1 MGPSRPDVAPPS
13 RAIQVLRAVR
23 CDHAAPTRTAARA
36 TGSGLPPRLPATRA
50 AQPAWR
56 RRRRPGRR
64 SAPAGSAVPA
74 RYPTRRRLRPPRQ
87 RLIVMG
93 RLPMRRRM
101 LRLRRGAG
109 GCPRRSSAHPLG
121 QSVAP
126 LAHRASHLTGWH
138 LPPGGDAHL
147 APARQGE
154 QWASARLLPGAPGIR
169 RASCRF
175 KRRRSMRAPPLR
187 PGRPPTSWALASADS
202 STASCST
209 KSFNGI
215 TCSPTP
221 VTIRAQRRRP
231 GGQHARR
238 RVLPPCDLGLG
249 RHGDAAD
256 APRGAATR
264 VGAAVARSR
273 GDGTRPTGVATDQQT
288 TPDIRSRP
296 RQPAGYSTDGR
307 FERRA
312 PTPTPRAGDRAPRA
326 RDRNL

>member
-1 MGPSRPDVAPPS
+1 
-13 RAIQVLRAVR
+13 
-23 CDHAAPTRTAARA
+23 
-36 TGSGLPPRLPATRA
+36 
-50 AQPAWR
+50 
-56 RRRRPGRR
+56 
-64 SAPAGSAVPA
+64 
-74 RYPTRRRLRPPRQ
+74 
-87 RLIVMG
+87 
-93 RLPMRRRM
+93 M

-126 LAHRASHLTGWH
+126 LSRRASHLTGWH

-187 PGRPPTSWALASADS
+187 PGRPPSSWALASADS

-238 RVLPPCDLGLG
+238 RVLPPRDLGLG

-296 RQPAGYSTDGR
+296 RQPARLLYGR
-307 FERRA
+307 SF
-312 PTPTPRAGDRAPRA
+312 RAPRA
-326 RDRNL
+326 NPHPPSGRPSTPGARPQPLGTADHSEGFAGGRQRTRRRGRCKMEPSTGSTSSTWSTWLVLTRTSGLAGLQRGEPPRDDPKGIPT